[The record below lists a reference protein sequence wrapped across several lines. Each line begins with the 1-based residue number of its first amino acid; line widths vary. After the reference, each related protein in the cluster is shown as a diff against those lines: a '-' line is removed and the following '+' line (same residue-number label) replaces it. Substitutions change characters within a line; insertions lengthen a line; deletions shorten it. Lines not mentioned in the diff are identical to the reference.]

1 MQTMSEIR
9 PQHGDHTFPAGARVA
24 IAAARWNAPIVE
36 MLLDGCLQR
45 TGDLGAETEIFRVP
59 GAFELPTGAKWL
71 AETGRFDA
79 IILLGC
85 VIRGETPHF
94 ELVAGECAR
103 GAMRVSLDTGV
114 PVIFG
119 VLTVNTQEQAIA
131 RAGGG
136 HGHAGIAAA
145 DAAAEMVGVREA
157 TRRRSGEATDG
168 NR

>member
-1 MQTMSEIR
+1 MSENR
-9 PQHGDHTFPAGARVA
+9 PDQGEHDFPQGSHVA
-24 IAAARWNAPIVE
+24 VIAARWNAPIVE
-36 MLLDGCLQR
+36 KLLDGCLQR
-45 TGDLGAETEIFRVP
+45 LNDLGASAEIFRVP
-59 GAFELPTGAKWL
+59 GAFELPTAAKWL
-71 AETGRFDA
+71 AEMGRFEA
-79 IILLGC
+79 VILLGC

-103 GAMRVSLDTGV
+103 GTMRASLDTGV

-145 DAAAEMVGVREA
+145 DAAAEMVLMRKA
-157 TRRRSGEATDG
+157 TERQSDEGTKGKA
-168 NR
+168 